1 MQLVTISAL
10 IGALSLFSRCT
21 AFMPGTK
28 ITTSPARCDSTL
40 DDKKDS
46 TLGMASPRRDFLK
59 SASASAAALAF
70 GFSVNP
76 APATAQYTGKVLVL
90 GKGFV
95 GTEVC
100 NQLESLGIE
109 FTATTRDGRDGTIAL
124 DLISQEKGPTSEIET
139 LAKGYSAVISCIG
152 SIGTPNDEAVN
163 AATGLAAIGAKA
175 AGVKNFVYISVA
187 PEVRDAAKGIA
198 FVEKYMDGKAFS
210 EEAIKS
216 NFPEG
221 YTLIEPTF
229 IYGGDKFAVNPP
241 RVADGYGKL
250 VEGILSSGPFRFAA
264 SVSPG
269 MIGVALEPP
278 VKVKSVARAAIAGA
292 VGVSQPVLD
301 TYDKI
306 KEASKLI

>member
-1 MQLVTISAL
+1 MQLGKISTL
-10 IGALSLFSRCT
+10 IGALSLLSLCT
-21 AFMPGTK
+21 GFTPGR
-28 ITTSPARCDSTL
+28 TTPSPLRCDSSL
-40 DDKKDS
+40 HSKKDS
-46 TLGMASPRRDFLK
+46 TLEIASPRRDFLK
-59 SASASAAALAF
+59 LASASVTALSFGTVARPDSAAAD
-70 GFSVNP
+70 
-76 APATAQYTGKVLVL
+76 TGKVLVL

-100 NQLESLGIE
+100 KQLEALGIE
-109 FTATTRDGRDGTIAL
+109 YTATTRDGRDGTVTL
-124 DLISQEKGPTSEIET
+124 DVVSQDKGPSSEIEV
-139 LAKGYSAVISCIG
+139 LAKGYTAVISCIG
-152 SIGTPNDEAVN
+152 SIGTPNDDAVN

-187 PEVRDAAKGIA
+187 PEVRDAAKGIG

-210 EEAIKS
+210 EDTIKS
-216 NFPEG
+216 NFPES

-264 SVSPG
+264 SRSPG

-278 VKVKSVARAAIAGA
+278 VKVSAVARAAIAGA
-292 VGVSQPVLD
+292 IGLSQPVLD

-306 KEASKLI
+306 NEASNLI